1 MTPRWTLY
9 SCFYDCK
16 SFSWDAID
24 VRKVYTNIACNFRDG
39 PLICEYRT
47 SNVKLTLNTIDGES
61 SKAELLQSSKC
72 SSGNITS

>member
-16 SFSWDAID
+16 SFSDAIE

-47 SNVKLTLNTIDGES
+47 SSQLYAS
-61 SKAELLQSSKC
+61 HELVIFKQNFQKMFSFKQVEE
-72 SSGNITS
+72 